1 LALEALGRSCSLI
14 LGREA
19 SQRSDREGKTMGK
32 RTSEDRLRWEGRW
45 RRQRPDEFQFHISEP
60 PEELVALVEPGGLP
74 DGAALDLGCGA
85 GIPTAYLAGF
95 FRPTVGLDIALA
107 ATLAARQVAE
117 ERGVE
122 PAFVV
127 AEAPILPFR
136 EEAFVLVFDRGGCL
150 QHMPRPAWP
159 RYFWEVKRIL
169 KPGGMLQ
176 LFIHRKAG
184 LRTRAWLRAL
194 RRGHRPQVLSH
205 DLLRKMASPSL
216 RELTM
221 RDFSFTTSTGQ
232 SRLFTYGLFEKRE
245 L

>member
-1 LALEALGRSCSLI
+1 
-14 LGREA
+14 
-19 SQRSDREGKTMGK
+19 MGK
-32 RTSEDRLRWEGRW
+32 GTAEDRLHWEGKW
-45 RRQRPDEFQFHISEP
+45 RRQRPDDFQFHISEP
-60 PEELVALVEPGGLP
+60 PKELVALVEPGGLP

-95 FRPTVGLDIALA
+95 FRPTIGLDIALA

-136 EEAFVLVFDRGGCL
+136 EEAFALVFDRGCL
-150 QHMPRPAWP
+150 QHVPRPAWP
-159 RYFWEVKRIL
+159 RYFWEVERIL

-176 LFIHRKAG
+176 LYCSKDVPGRRASLLRRAG
-184 LRTRAWLRAL
+184 LRPRFWLRAL
-194 RRGHRPQVLSH
+194 RRGGGPQFLSH
-205 DLLRKMASPSL
+205 DLLRKMVPPSL

-221 RDFSFTTSTGQ
+221 RDSPFTTSTGQ
-232 SRLFTYGLFEKRE
+232 SRLFTYGLFEKWE
-245 L
+245 E